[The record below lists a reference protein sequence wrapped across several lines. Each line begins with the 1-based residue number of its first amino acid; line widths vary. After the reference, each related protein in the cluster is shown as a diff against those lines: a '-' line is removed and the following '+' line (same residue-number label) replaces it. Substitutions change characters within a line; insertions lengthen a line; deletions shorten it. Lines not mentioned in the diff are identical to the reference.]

1 MATVGAEL
9 RPLNSYVEVL
19 ILVLQNVIVFG
30 STAFKELIELK

>member
-9 RPLNSYVEVL
+9 HPLNSYVKVL

-30 STAFKELIELK
+30 DTVFKGLIELK